1 MRRHHDMG
9 GLNAGPVEPT
19 EHDFSPWERRV
30 DAIVR
35 LMSDKKRR
43 LLRVDEL
50 RRGIED
56 LGPGAYDQYN
66 YYERW
71 IASTT
76 SILIEKGIINIDEL
90 GRRMEDVRKRWKAAP

>member
-56 LGPGAYDQYN
+56 LGPDAYDQYN
-66 YYERW
+66 YYER
-71 IASTT
+71 
-76 SILIEKGIINIDEL
+76 
-90 GRRMEDVRKRWKAAP
+90 